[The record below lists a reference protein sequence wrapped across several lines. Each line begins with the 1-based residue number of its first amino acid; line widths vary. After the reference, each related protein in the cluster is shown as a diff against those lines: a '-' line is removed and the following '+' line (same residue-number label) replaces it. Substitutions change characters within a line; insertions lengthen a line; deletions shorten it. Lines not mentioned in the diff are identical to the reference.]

1 MRPKSSYPVPRSLRP
16 GAGVLVLRLTIAAA
30 AIAGTAILGGCTY
43 YQTAPGVYSTTPPT
57 PPSAFERS
65 RNAALGAFEDQGVA
79 IASADRGAGI
89 IRGRRGGVELTAD
102 LHKQADGS
110 VQVKF
115 KTAGA
120 PGQDPELVD
129 RVSRS
134 FDARMGR

>member
-1 MRPKSSYPVPRSLRP
+1 MRPTTQCQRPVVLRCGPAVEPLRCFLSMRPKSSCPVPRSLRP
-16 GAGVLVLRLTIAAA
+16 GGGILVLRLTIAAA

-89 IRGRRGGVELTAD
+89 
-102 LHKQADGS
+102 
-110 VQVKF
+110 
-115 KTAGA
+115 
-120 PGQDPELVD
+120 
-129 RVSRS
+129 
-134 FDARMGR
+134 